1 MKKNLLLILASLTV
15 LITSCGVG
23 PAEETADEFH
33 KKLDAGEYDYIVDNL
48 IDKETLDQTGEE
60 VWYNMFDQIE
70 ALWGKAKER
79 KQDFGFKSNIING
92 VTSVQLDYVVEFE
105 GYTVYERMFLVDR
118 GQGSK
123 ISGVFM
129 NENKATLEATAGS
142 LE

>member
-1 MKKNLLLILASLTV
+1 MKRNFLVILTILTV
-15 LITSCGVG
+15 IVTSCGVG

-33 KKLDAGEYDYIVDNL
+33 KKLDAGEYDYIVENL
-48 IDKETLDQTGEE
+48 IDEEILNQTGPE

-79 KQDFGFKSNIING
+79 KQDFGFKSNMNNG
-92 VTSVQLDYVVEFE
+92 VTTVQLDYVVEFE

-118 GQGSK
+118 GKGSK

-129 NENKATLEATAGS
+129 NEDKATLEAQAGS
-142 LE
+142 LD